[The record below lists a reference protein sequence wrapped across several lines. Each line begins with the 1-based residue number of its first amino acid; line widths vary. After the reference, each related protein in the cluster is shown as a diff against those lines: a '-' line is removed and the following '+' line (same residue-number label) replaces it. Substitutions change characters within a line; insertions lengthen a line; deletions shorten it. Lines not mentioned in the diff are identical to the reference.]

1 MFVQQ
6 HVQHVQHVMNIGIS
20 EYGDAGISVYWD
32 IGMRDVGCGLRWRL
46 GSKWVGE
53 VVLSRFVD
61 SKRSGSQPRI
71 CSSVRN
77 MPRV

>member
-1 MFVQQ
+1 
-6 HVQHVQHVMNIGIS
+6 MNIRILG
-20 EYGDAGISVYWD
+20 YWDVRISVYWD
-32 IGMRDVGCGLRWRL
+32 IGMRDAGCGLRWRL

-53 VVLSRFVD
+53 VVLSRFVV
-61 SKRSGSQPRI
+61 SKHSGSQPRI